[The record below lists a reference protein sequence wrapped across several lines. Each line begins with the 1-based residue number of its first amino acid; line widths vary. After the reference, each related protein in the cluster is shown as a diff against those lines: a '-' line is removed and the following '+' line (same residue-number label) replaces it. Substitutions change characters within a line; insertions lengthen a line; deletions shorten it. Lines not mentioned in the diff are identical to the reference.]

1 MVNILSKT
9 KNKEL
14 HAKPEYDKAAPLHE
28 AENKR

>member
-1 MVNILSKT
+1 MGNILNITRNKT
-9 KNKEL
+9 L